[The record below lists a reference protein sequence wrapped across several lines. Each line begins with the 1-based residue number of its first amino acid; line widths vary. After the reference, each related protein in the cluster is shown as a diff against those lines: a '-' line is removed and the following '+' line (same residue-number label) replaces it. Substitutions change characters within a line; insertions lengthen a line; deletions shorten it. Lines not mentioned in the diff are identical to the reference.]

1 MVENHFILE
10 WIKTTISNIRFVV
23 KDQHDEIIPRL
34 RDTMDLQMSDRKQM
48 YVRHKCLEL
57 ITENGYITSRQHEV
71 IGQFFYFLKI

>member
-1 MVENHFILE
+1 MVETHFILE

-34 RDTMDLQMSDRKQM
+34 RDYTMDLQMSDRKQM

-57 ITENGYITSRQHEV
+57 ITENGSETILWTY
-71 IGQFFYFLKI
+71 K

>member
-34 RDTMDLQMSDRKQM
+34 RDYTMDLQMSDRKQM

-57 ITENGYITSRQHEV
+57 ITEESSQLIV
-71 IGQFFYFLKI
+71 FLGFIFEKN